1 MEFGTVQNGILGV
14 VGTELNSQVSQEL
27 GINETEGFYVN
38 EVQDGSGAKLSGIEK
53 GDIIKS
59 IDGINILKF
68 ADLKGFLNTKS
79 PNDIVKV
86 KILRKNET
94 KSLNVKLEKLT
105 TIYIPII
112 GTLKEISSEK
122 QKKLDISN
130 GLELQSLSNKY
141 KNEWMSDGVKEGSI
155 ILSINEI
162 KVNTITDIQKALS
175 KSNEKVYQI
184 SIIKNNGEKMVY
196 RFR

>member
-1 MEFGTVQNGILGV
+1 M
-14 VGTELNSQVSQEL
+14 
-27 GINETEGFYVN
+27 
-38 EVQDGSGAKLSGIEK
+38 
-53 GDIIKS
+53 
-59 IDGINILKF
+59 
-68 ADLKGFLNTKS
+68 
-79 PNDIVKV
+79 
-86 KILRKNET
+86 
-94 KSLNVKLEKLT
+94 
-105 TIYIPII
+105 
-112 GTLKEISSEK
+112 
-122 QKKLDISN
+122 
-130 GLELQSLSNKY
+130 SNKY

>member
-1 MEFGTVQNGILGV
+1 M
-14 VGTELNSQVSQEL
+14 
-27 GINETEGFYVN
+27 
-38 EVQDGSGAKLSGIEK
+38 
-53 GDIIKS
+53 
-59 IDGINILKF
+59 
-68 ADLKGFLNTKS
+68 
-79 PNDIVKV
+79 
-86 KILRKNET
+86 
-94 KSLNVKLEKLT
+94 
-105 TIYIPII
+105 
-112 GTLKEISSEK
+112 KEISSEEK
-122 QKKLDISN
+122 KKLGISN

-184 SIIKNNGEKMVY
+184 SIKKNNGEKMVY